1 MLLDFVYRAY
11 GDSDLINGYRMMVS
25 TSPEIQRSLALLQ
38 QRKYIE
44 SLQIVNELESQKL
57 KRMIVSDDDTTEESI
72 ASLEELLQDN
82 YITDISKECYKNLD
96 KWDEILEERNEP
108 LDMEGRIDYLFYSKG
123 QKGKITEILN
133 NLEQLNTRQF
143 PYFYGKSILNFLES
157 NTVQNKELNISLLY
171 SLLEWLSFPKNAV
184 MNQNRMLVKIE
195 CLLEL

>member
-1 MLLDFVYRAY
+1 
-11 GDSDLINGYRMMVS
+11 
-25 TSPEIQRSLALLQ
+25 
-38 QRKYIE
+38 
-44 SLQIVNELESQKL
+44 
-57 KRMIVSDDDTTEESI
+57 
-72 ASLEELLQDN
+72 
-82 YITDISKECYKNLD
+82 
-96 KWDEILEERNEP
+96 
-108 LDMEGRIDYLFYSKG
+108 MEGRIDYLFYSKG
-123 QKGKITEILN
+123 QKNKITDILN